1 MATKVRAAKKVGEYG
16 VATLIVNGQTKG
28 LLPHILLGDNPGGSL
43 FLPKARR
50 MNSRK
55 HWIGYTLRARG
66 AISLDQGAVDALTK
80 RGKSL
85 LASGIVTVTG
95 SFEAG
100 DPISCLD
107 PDGKDMHA
115 DALHV
120 IGRADDDGIAA
131 YLRILPAGLSY
142 PQASFGRVLTAPA
155 YRGRGLGDPL
165 VRIAL
170 EHIER
175 RWPGSDVQ
183 IGAQAHLVHYYA
195 RHGFVRNS
203 ETYLDDGIPHI
214 DMLRAAGAPR

>member
-1 MATKVRAAKKVGEYG
+1 MTAPLSDIRWQALVFRELDA
-16 VATLIVNGQTKG
+16 ATLYA
-28 LLPHILLGDNPGGSL
+28 LL
-43 FLPKARR
+43 K
-50 MNSRK
+50 
-55 HWIGYTLRARG
+55 LR
-66 AISLDQGAVDALTK
+66 SEVFVVEQQCVY
-80 RGKSL
+80 
-85 LASGIVTVTG
+85 
-95 SFEAG
+95 
-100 DPISCLD
+100 LD

-155 YRGRGLGDPL
+155 YRGRGLGDSL

-183 IGAQAHLVHYYA
+183 IGAQAHLEHYYA

-214 DMLRAAGAPR
+214 DMLRAAGALT